1 MDVERFAPQSFS
13 SLTAG
18 LDSMKLRSTLWPS
31 SSLILLTPY
40 LCSVSILSKKFEAR
54 WNSLDHGRPLQ
65 AQAPPI
71 HPHVFWQPH
80 RLQHLRPEHTAVT
93 NLNPLIQA
101 RMEPEDLQTWL
112 CVRVIGWLEAQVVDA
127 HLLEE
132 DFHKANQAA
141 KRESI
146 IGDHALNLV
155 EFSKMSLID
164 SLISKD
170 PINGEVASW
179 TRIKGE
185 LVKHVR

>member
-1 MDVERFAPQSFS
+1 MVRTSVLLEPDRWIGFNEVEVHLVAQQLPNIAYPIPIFS
-13 SLTAG
+13 QRTF
-18 LDSMKLRSTLWPS
+18 KE
-31 SSLILLTPY
+31 I
-40 LCSVSILSKKFEAR
+40 EAR
-54 WNSLDHGRPLQ
+54 WNSLDHCRPFQ

-71 HPHVFWQPH
+71 YSHIFWQPH

-112 CVRVIGWLEAQVVDA
+112 CIRVIGRLEAQVVDA

-132 DFHKANQAA
+132 DFHKANQAT
-141 KRESI
+141 KRESVI
-146 IGDHALNLV
+146 CDHAFNLV

-170 PINGEVASW
+170 AINGEVASW
-179 TRIKGE
+179 TRIKRE
-185 LVKHVR
+185 LMEHVR